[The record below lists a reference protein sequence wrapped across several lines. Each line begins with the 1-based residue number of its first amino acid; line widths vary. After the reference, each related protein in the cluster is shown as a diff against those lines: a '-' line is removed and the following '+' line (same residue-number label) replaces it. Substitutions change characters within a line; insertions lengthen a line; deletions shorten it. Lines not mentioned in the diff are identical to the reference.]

1 MKTMNR
7 ASAVLLILAL
17 LSLESPGAWWV
28 PVLCAA
34 AAALAAL
41 FVSSSRLGYL
51 GTGAGARRSAGL
63 PPRLRAPGQAD
74 AGLRERFD
82 TVGGPGGLREDRY
95 LIRAQ

>member
-51 GTGAGARRSAGL
+51 GTGAGARRSTGL
-63 PPRLRAPGQAD
+63 PPRASARPDRRTPDFANGPPRSGDRAA
-74 AGLRERFD
+74 
-82 TVGGPGGLREDRY
+82 
-95 LIRAQ
+95 